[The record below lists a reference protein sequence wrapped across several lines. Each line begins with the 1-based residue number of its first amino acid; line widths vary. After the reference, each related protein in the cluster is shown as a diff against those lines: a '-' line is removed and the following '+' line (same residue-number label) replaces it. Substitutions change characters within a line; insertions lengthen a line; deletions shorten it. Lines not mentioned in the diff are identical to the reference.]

1 MEGGI
6 SLYDHNA
13 LSKELKLQLATLDYF
28 LYEFTQYERINFE
41 PHRTRAYAIC
51 LLSKGELKV
60 ETDLFYNHIVA
71 PAIFI
76 IAPSVIRYFLP
87 TTAAFEAQTIF
98 FDKNFFLENQA
109 NVSYLEQFDFLYAKD
124 RHVIN
129 LNNTQHQK
137 LSTYFL
143 LFAQNA
149 RESFVKTPAIA
160 RSLIYIILNEIASTQ
175 EAQELQSSIPP
186 TRNQQLLFT
195 FKKQLV
201 SDFIRHRNVSYYA
214 QKLFVSPKYL
224 TTVIKEE
231 SGKTAGEWIDEM
243 VLLEAKILLQNKELT
258 IAQVADNLNFNDQ
271 STFGK
276 FFKNLTSQS
285 PLDYRKQLT

>member
-1 MEGGI
+1 
-6 SLYDHNA
+6 
-13 LSKELKLQLATLDYF
+13 
-28 LYEFTQYERINFE
+28 
-41 PHRTRAYAIC
+41 
-51 LLSKGELKV
+51 V
-60 ETDLFYNHIVA
+60 
-71 PAIFI
+71 
-76 IAPSVIRYFLP
+76 
-87 TTAAFEAQTIF
+87 AFEAQTIF

-124 RHVIN
+124 KHVIN

-137 LSTYFL
+137 LSTYFM
-143 LFAQNA
+143 LFRQTVE
-149 RESFVKTPAIA
+149 ESLSKTPAIA
-160 RSLIYIILNEIASTQ
+160 RSLIYIILNEIASIQDTQ
-175 EAQELQSSIPP
+175 DALHATSL

-195 FKKQLV
+195 FKKQLAN
-201 SDFIRHRNVSYYA
+201 DFIRHRNVSYYA

-258 IAQVADNLNFNDQ
+258 IAQVADKLNFKDQ

-285 PLDYRKQLT
+285 PLDYRKQKRLEAFLKNLHFPTYSLRS